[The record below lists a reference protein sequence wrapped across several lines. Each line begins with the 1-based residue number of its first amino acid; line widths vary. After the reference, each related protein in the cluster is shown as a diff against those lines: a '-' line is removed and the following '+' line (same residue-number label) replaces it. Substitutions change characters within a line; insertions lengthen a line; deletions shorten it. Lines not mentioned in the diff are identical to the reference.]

1 MAMIAVALLV
11 SVMSGFFVF
20 VWTRKHYQVELYK
33 ASELL
38 AQQDEQQKALSE
50 QNSEQAQQIADL
62 SYRLKR
68 CENDLAA
75 AQRSED

>member
-1 MAMIAVALLV
+1 MAMIAVAVLV
-11 SVMSGFFVF
+11 AVMSGFFVF

-38 AQQDEQQKALSE
+38 AQQDQAQQTLTSE
-50 QNSEQAQQIADL
+50 NSDQAQQIADL
-62 SYRLKR
+62 TYRLKR

-75 AQRSED
+75 AQRSAD